1 MKKQAI
7 FTLSLITL
15 FFASA
20 YIMAN
25 YGMSTEENSSV
36 NVIEVSNE
44 NKVQNEVAISA
55 NAEEEKT
62 TPNTKLV
69 LKKYYAD
76 CGHQITSSAEIP
88 NEMVNLTRAELE
100 LKYPTWNLE
109 EFTKDEIV
117 LSRETDSFCGEH
129 YLIAY
134 ENGKVVIYSLD
145 EENNKTL
152 IEDTEIAYN
161 CLPETDKIILNNG
174 IYVYGKDELNKIK
187 EDFES

>member
-7 FTLSLITL
+7 FIVALITL

-20 YIMAN
+20 YIIAN
-25 YGMSTEENSSV
+25 YGMKPEGNKET
-36 NVIEVSNE
+36 NVIETSKKNTIFNETVS
-44 NKVQNEVAISA
+44 V

-62 TPNTKLV
+62 TPNTTLT

-76 CGHQITSSAEIP
+76 CGHWITTSAKIP
-88 NEMVNLTRAELE
+88 SEMVNLTESELIS
-100 LKYPTWNLE
+100 KYPTWNLE
-109 EFTKDEIV
+109 KFSKEEII
-117 LSRETDSFCGEH
+117 LTGETDSFCGEH
-129 YLIAY
+129 YLVTY

-145 EENNKTL
+145 EEENRTL
-152 IEDTEIAYN
+152 MESTEIAYDY
-161 CLPETDKIILNNG
+161 LPETDKIILNNG